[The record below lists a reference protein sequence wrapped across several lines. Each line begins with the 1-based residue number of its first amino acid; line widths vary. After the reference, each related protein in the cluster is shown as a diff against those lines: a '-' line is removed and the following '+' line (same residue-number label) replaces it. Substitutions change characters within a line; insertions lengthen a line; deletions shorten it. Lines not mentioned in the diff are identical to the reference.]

1 VRVIQVK
8 VEPYNP
14 DARAGLGTSLLMQG
28 IFYQEIREGVDDHVQ
43 SSIFSLAAHHLK
55 LASLLSSSSP
65 NGAAES
71 GSNAPNAMS
80 RLAKVNYEN
89 SASHAASRAAILH
102 NLALSLVALGDSAS
116 SVPILL
122 RAAAMGR
129 EHPVSAKPYWNV
141 PNDVLMA
148 AEEKALLI
156 GAMPKKSQEE
166 KMIRRRIPFVPFLR
180 EDTTLEGR

>member
-1 VRVIQVK
+1 
-8 VEPYNP
+8 
-14 DARAGLGTSLLMQG
+14 MQG

-71 GSNAPNAMS
+71 GSNAPNAMT
-80 RLAKVNYEN
+80 RLKYEN

-102 NLALSLVALGDSAS
+102 NLALSHVALGDSAS